1 MHASS
6 PHPKGI
12 LQFLQFLC
20 FSLGAGVIEF
30 VSFLL
35 LSSIGSRNETMLII
49 AEVSSVVL
57 SCLFNFTLNRK
68 FTFRSTNNIVLGMF
82 LYGLYYLIAT
92 PVGASFI
99 VYLTRCGWADWLA
112 KATKMALN
120 FVLDFLYCK
129 CIIFRQAK

>member
-1 MHASS
+1 MSFSS
-6 PHPKGI
+6 SHTKGI
-12 LQFLQFLC
+12 LQFIRFLC

-35 LSSIGSRNETMLII
+35 LSSIDSGNETVLVI
-49 AEVSSVVL
+49 AEVASVVF

-68 FTFRSTNNIVLGMF
+68 YTFQSANNIVLGMF

-99 VYLTRCGWADWLA
+99 VWLTRCGWADWLA
-112 KATKMALN
+112 KATKMILN
-120 FVLDFLYCK
+120 FILDFLYCK
-129 CIIFRQAK
+129 FIIFRQAR